1 MRRDR
6 FYRTFIF
13 VIMVYG
19 SATSI
24 YAQTNN
30 SVDAAAVPRL
40 TLADFRSLHAAGDTL
55 VIDVRQPTS
64 FESGHIPGAVNVPL
78 GDVAARAAEIKAAA
92 NGRRVVTYCSCA
104 SEQSSA
110 AAGALLMARA
120 VPHVSALV
128 GGYVEWVRAGG
139 QVARGR

>member
-24 YAQTNN
+24 YAQTIK
-30 SVDAAAVPRL
+30 SVDASAVPRM
-40 TLADFRSLHAAGDTL
+40 TLADFRSLHASGDTL
-55 VIDVRQPTS
+55 VIDVRTPVS
-64 FESGHIPGAVNVPL
+64 FESGHIPGAVNIPV
-78 GDVAARAAEIKAAA
+78 DEMAARAGEIRAAA
-92 NGRRVVTYCSCA
+92 RGRRVVTYCSCA

-110 AAGALLMARA
+110 AAGALLMARD
-120 VPHVSALV
+120 VPGVSALV